1 MCKVCCMKLQFS
13 FVLCLLFLGTVVSLS
28 LLHLLSSPY
37 GMCNTDPGDIV
48 RIRMEERS
56 TTLTW
61 KFEEHFLTDKT
72 RQVLLR
78 QPSLDK

>member
-1 MCKVCCMKLQFS
+1 MCKVCGMRLQFS
-13 FVLCLLFLGTVVSLS
+13 CVLCLLFLGTVVALS

-37 GMCNTDPGDIV
+37 GMCNTDPGDKV

-61 KFEEHFLTDKT
+61 KFEEHCRTDKT
-72 RQVLLR
+72 R
-78 QPSLDK
+78 